1 MARPESSVHT
11 FPTHLLGL
19 LIGLTLGW
27 GFNWP
32 AMKLAVREMA
42 PMHFRTICLLA
53 GAAGLFGFAVAGR
66 LPMRVP
72 ADQWGRLTAIAC
84 VNMAGWNIFAIYGVS
99 LIASGR
105 AAILGYTMPAL
116 AVVISAVVL
125 HERFTARRAAGVLL
139 GLSGMA
145 LLLSRELHVVGR
157 SPVGALSMICA
168 AFAWAL
174 GTVLMKRWPVSLP
187 TTSFTAWQMV
197 IAAAPVLALALI
209 FEHGSFDP
217 FSLSVW
223 PMIGAL
229 YNIVVAFTFC
239 YWAWTKIATE
249 APVGVSSLA
258 TMMIPVVGVF
268 SSALVLGE
276 SPHWQDYTALAL
288 VVASLGTVLIP
299 SGMLRSLRGGR
310 SSAPNL

>member
-1 MARPESSVHT
+1 MTRQAPSVHT
-11 FPTHLLGL
+11 FPPHLLGL

-53 GAAGLFGFAVAGR
+53 GAGGLFGFALTGR

-72 ADQWGRLTAIAC
+72 AGQWGRLIAIAF

-116 AVVISAVVL
+116 AVLISAIVL
-125 HERFTARRAAGVLL
+125 HEPFTARRAAGVLL
-139 GLSGMA
+139 GLAGMA
-145 LLLSRELHVVGR
+145 LLLSRELHAVGR
-157 SPVGALSMICA
+157 SPIGALSMVCA
-168 AFAWAL
+168 AFLWAL

-187 TTSFTAWQMV
+187 TTSFTAWQML
-197 IAAAPVLALALI
+197 IASVPVLALALL

-217 FSLSVW
+217 FALSTW
-223 PMIGAL
+223 PMLGAL
-229 YNIVVAFTFC
+229 DTIVVAFTFC

-276 SPHWQDYTALAL
+276 MPHWQDYTALAL

-299 SGMLRSLRGGR
+299 AGMMRMLRGR
-310 SSAPNL
+310 DISA